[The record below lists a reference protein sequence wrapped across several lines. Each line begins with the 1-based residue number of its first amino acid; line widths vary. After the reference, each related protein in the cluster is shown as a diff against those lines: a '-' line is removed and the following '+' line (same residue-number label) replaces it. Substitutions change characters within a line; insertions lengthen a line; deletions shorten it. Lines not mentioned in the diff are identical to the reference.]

1 LGIGTN
7 VSKRTPY
14 QPNSVERKEN
24 ASDQDHLGL
33 ERLIFFSDAVFA
45 IAITLLAL
53 DIRLPIG
60 GEAPS
65 NAQLLDQLL
74 GAWHKYLAYIIS
86 FLAIGS
92 FWMAHHRRF
101 QFIKRYDRGL
111 LMLNLLFLMV
121 IAFVP
126 FPTSVISESGNRTAT
141 IFYALTMTVAGLMLT
156 AIWWYATRHSR
167 LTDAHLDAQQR
178 RRQLVALLLTVALFV
193 LSIGLAFLD
202 ENLARF
208 WWLLVLPISRYGQ
221 RRW

>member
-1 LGIGTN
+1 M
-7 VSKRTPY
+7 SKKTPR
-14 QPNSVERKEN
+14 QPHSAEGKRN
-24 ASDQDHLGL
+24 APDQDQLGL

-53 DIRLPIG
+53 DIRLPTG

-65 NAQLLDQLL
+65 NAQLLAQLL
-74 GAWHKYLAYIIS
+74 GVWHKYLAYIIS

-101 QFIKRYDRGL
+101 RFIERYDRGL

-141 IFYALTMTVAGLMLT
+141 IFYALTMTLAGLMLT
-156 AIWWYATRHSR
+156 AIWWYATWHNH
-167 LTDAHLDAQQR
+167 LTDPHLDTQQR
-178 RRQLVALLLTVALFV
+178 RRQFVALLLTVALFA
-193 LSIGLAFLD
+193 LSIGIAFFS
-202 ENLARF
+202 ENLARLS
-208 WWLLVLPISRYGQ
+208 WLLVVPISRYGQ
-221 RRW
+221 RG

>member
-1 LGIGTN
+1 M
-7 VSKRTPY
+7 SKKPHR
-14 QPNSVERKEN
+14 QPHSAEGREN
-24 ASDQDHLGL
+24 ASDQDQLGL

-53 DIRLPIG
+53 DIRLPAS

-65 NAQLLDQLL
+65 NAQLLAQLL

-86 FLAIGS
+86 FLAIGT

-101 QFIKRYDRGL
+101 QFIKRHDRGL
-111 LMLNLLFLMV
+111 LVLNLLFLMV

-156 AIWWYATRHSR
+156 AIWWYATRHNR
-167 LTDAHLDAQQR
+167 LTDPHLDAQQR
-178 RRQLVALLLTVALFV
+178 RRQFVSLLLTVALFA
-193 LSIGLAFLD
+193 LSIGLAFLH

-208 WWLLVLPISRYGQ
+208 SWLLVVPISRYWQ
-221 RRW
+221 RG

>member
-1 LGIGTN
+1 M
-7 VSKRTPY
+7 SKKARR
-14 QPNSVERKEN
+14 QPHAAEDKEN
-24 ASDQDHLGL
+24 TFDQDQLGL

-74 GAWHKYLAYIIS
+74 GVWHKYLAYLIS

-111 LMLNLLFLMV
+111 MMLNLLFLMV

-126 FPTSVISESGNRTAT
+126 FPTSVISESGNRMAT
-141 IFYALTMTVAGLMLT
+141 IFYALTMTLAGLMLT
-156 AIWWYATRHSR
+156 AIWWYATRHNR
-167 LTDAHLDAQQR
+167 LTDPHLDQQQR
-178 RRQLVALLLTVALFV
+178 RRQLVALLFTVTLFA
-193 LSIGLAFLD
+193 LSIGLAFLSED
-202 ENLARF
+202 LARLS
-208 WWLLVLPISRYGQ
+208 WLLAVPISRYGQ
-221 RRW
+221 RG